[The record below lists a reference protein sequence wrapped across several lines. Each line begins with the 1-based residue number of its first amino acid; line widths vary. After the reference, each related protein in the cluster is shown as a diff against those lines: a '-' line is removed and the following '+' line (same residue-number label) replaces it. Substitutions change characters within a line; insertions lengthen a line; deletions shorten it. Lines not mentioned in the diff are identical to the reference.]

1 MARSIPGTRCS
12 SPSSNRS
19 TTSLKP
25 ETTEKA
31 SVADSK
37 IGFEVV
43 AGGAAA
49 RMVIGEVDLDLLY
62 DRLMTAEAELGRVVN
77 VTVFTTPEW
86 ASDDSGFV
94 RHVRK
99 QPVVRLIGPGD
110 D

>member
-1 MARSIPGTRCS
+1 MFIAL
-12 SPSSNRS
+12 
-19 TTSLKP
+19 LKP
-25 ETTEKA
+25 IHDEFEA
-31 SVADSK
+31 GNYGEGIGRGLE

-77 VTVFTTPEW
+77 VTVFTTREW
-86 ASDDSGFV
+86 TSDDSGFV